1 VTGTTD
7 AMMTDATV
15 IVINETT
22 VGGIVM
28 IGETVTL
35 HEEMIEIEVQKRKTA
50 YFQSRMLL
58 L

>member
-1 VTGTTD
+1 VIGTID

-15 IVINETT
+15 IAINETT

-35 HEEMIEIEVQKRKTA
+35 HEEMIEIEAQKRKTV
-50 YFQSRMLL
+50 YFQSRMLAL
-58 L
+58 